1 MQEKWKE
8 RCIYCGG
15 DVYYQSSRQ
24 LVKCEWCGHTL
35 ATAGFE
41 NELARMKAAVEEG
54 EQAKRDLAAAE
65 AAEQE
70 ARQRLNQV
78 LSNFVE
84 IGSSQKSE
92 EELVQGIGASQ
103 KREEELIREIRD
115 AFAEDSA
122 VQSAMMDLLS
132 AIRSEAGEG
141 RNVIGEVLGS
151 LMQGQQSA
159 DLRLAMLQEL
169 SGKMLHAQQDFGAQL
184 SLQSEIYARLQ
195 AAGVDIQ
202 KSQQLLQQLMVW
214 FQSASSEEQERLKQI
229 SSSSETLL
237 RGQQEIAGK
246 VDDLRAAADRTQK
259 AIEDFQGQY
268 TQDKLEEMRGLFH
281 QAENFQLDREY
292 DKAADY
298 YRQVISKGGRDAEVC
313 WRLLLCHYCITY
325 RQNDAGESVPTILYP
340 DLTAPDEL
348 SVRREL
354 ASALAD
360 CPHRQMYDVELRKID
375 TILDEYRL
383 AQQEAAYDFDVFLS
397 VKQEK
402 DGHFTKDSDVASDL
416 YDFLTSRGLKVFNS
430 RRVVLPVGKSY
441 EPYIISALLSAKA
454 MIVVGSSAD
463 NMNAQWVKDEWSRF
477 QWLQKREKKERGA
490 TDRRLLCYLTGSMRP
505 EQIPRSLGTGRQA
518 IVDGVRAH
526 EQLSALL
533 DELLVKKTS
542 AGAAADYSGKAVAED
557 SYRKVLGQ
565 MTAWLYTGKYDK
577 VLDRYD
583 RLNESG
589 KYLENAQLHLLAL
602 CAANHVEDVRKLAA
616 SEMDLSQER
625 LFKLALKLSAGEE
638 REELKSILDEN
649 QKHLRQAADGSR
661 KDPGQGK
668 KKEEKKS
675 RSKWDEL
682 KNRPK
687 KPAEPEKSTEEPE
700 KSTEEPAKTEG
711 KSGSKWTAV
720 KAGEKS
726 APERTGETTGAKSVP
741 ERAGETTGAKSTSEK
756 NEEKAGE
763 KPKTEKTEETREA
776 GKKPV
781 KPAKEAAGQKKGP
794 RTVDEPDEVP
804 QTVDEPDEVPRT
816 VDEPDEV
823 PRTGN
828 GGGTAGPGED
838 EPKQPFWIYGAIA
851 AVVILICVLGLI
863 FGPGRSSQSNKKAE
877 DESGTAMEAET
888 GAYAEQESA
897 METAAAV
904 NGSAYDDLLV
914 TPGKLTVGYSPYEL
928 PWELDDSSL
937 GKPVGFDIDLAE
949 ALADRMGLELELMP
963 FDWDAMLVNMDAG
976 KFDIAISAISWTE
989 ERAKDYFLS
998 TPYAI
1003 DTPMLFILIRESEES
1018 IKLNTIAIVDGTKAA
1033 DWVDDL
1039 SAQLPTTYTEFP
1051 DAGSALEALIS
1062 GAVDG
1067 VCINSATCYQYR
1079 AIAEEKG
1086 IAYGSIQLM
1095 DSSLDSKMCIGLSKD
1110 NNQLGE
1116 KVNEILNQLRRDGTL
1131 KEFAELWFGTDYP
1144 VDGALEANGIF

>member
-1 MQEKWKE
+1 
-8 RCIYCGG
+8 
-15 DVYYQSSRQ
+15 
-24 LVKCEWCGHTL
+24 
-35 ATAGFE
+35 
-41 NELARMKAAVEEG
+41 
-54 EQAKRDLAAAE
+54 
-65 AAEQE
+65 
-70 ARQRLNQV
+70 
-78 LSNFVE
+78 
-84 IGSSQKSE
+84 
-92 EELVQGIGASQ
+92 
-103 KREEELIREIRD
+103 
-115 AFAEDSA
+115 
-122 VQSAMMDLLS
+122 
-132 AIRSEAGEG
+132 
-141 RNVIGEVLGS
+141 
-151 LMQGQQSA
+151 MQGQQSA

-214 FQSASSEEQERLKQI
+214 FQSASGEEQERLKQI

-340 DLTAPDEL
+340 DLTTPDEL

-354 ASALAD
+354 AAALAD
-360 CPHRQMYDVELRKID
+360 CPHRRMYDVELRKID
-375 TILDEYRL
+375 TILDDYRL

-583 RLNESG
+583 SLNESG

-616 SEMDLSQER
+616 SEIDLSQER

-726 APERTGETTGAKSVP
+726 APERTGETAGEKPVP
-741 ERAGETTGAKSTSEK
+741 ERTGETTGAKSTSEK

-776 GKKPV
+776 EKKPV
-781 KPAKEAAGQKKGP
+781 KPAKEAAGQKKG
-794 RTVDEPDEVP
+794 
-804 QTVDEPDEVPRT
+804 PRT

-863 FGPGRSSQSNKKAE
+863 FGSGRSSQSSKKAE

-904 NGSAYDDLLV
+904 NGSAYDDLLI

-937 GKPVGFDIDLAE
+937 GQPVGFDIDLAE

-989 ERAKDYFLS
+989 DRAKDYFLS

-1003 DTPMLFILIRESEES
+1003 DTPMLLHTGNLPQGAASNAEGKRIAFVEGTEAEAWADDIDYIEPVILSS
-1018 IKLNTIAIVDGTKAA
+1018 IKLALQDLSSGQVDG
-1033 DWVDDL
+1033 
-1039 SAQLPTTYTEFP
+1039 
-1051 DAGSALEALIS
+1051 I
-1062 GAVDG
+1062 
-1067 VCINSATCYQYR
+1067 CINSVTLYQYR
-1079 AIAEEKG
+1079 AIANEMG
-1086 IAYGSIQLM
+1086 IDFDFLCYQG
-1095 DSSLDSKMCIGLSKD
+1095 SSLDSKMCIAVSKD
-1110 NNQLGE
+1110 NSQLRE
-1116 KVNEILNQLRRDGTL
+1116 KVNDILNQLRRDGTL